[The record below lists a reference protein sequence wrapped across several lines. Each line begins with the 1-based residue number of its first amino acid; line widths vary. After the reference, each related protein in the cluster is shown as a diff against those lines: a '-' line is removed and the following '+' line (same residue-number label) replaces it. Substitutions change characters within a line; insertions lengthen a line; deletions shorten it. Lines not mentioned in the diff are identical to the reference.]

1 MAPQSMLLKLAEDIH
16 SKTYQIVKT
25 LREREQDE
33 PNFEADSPIVDPRIE
48 TSADYEELKNAVN
61 EAANDLLLLINGPKT
76 FLRTFLT
83 THYEL
88 AAYQA
93 AIEFKFFENVPRQGS
108 IHVAKL
114 AETVG
119 MDEDR
124 TGRFLRLLATQR
136 VFKEVKEDYFAHTA
150 ASMAL
155 AVDPEVNSAAG
166 MQMDEMFKAAS
177 ETSNAIRANPSGAHS
192 NDSPFK
198 FRFGLHTFQ
207 FYAKNPQKAA
217 RFAQAM
223 AGVSQMDRQ
232 FSELRDGYPWSRF
245 GRGKI
250 VDVGGGSGHVSIYL
264 AKQFPDL
271 SFVVQDESPDMIAQ
285 GQPLLA
291 KTDDPSVRNRVSYM
305 RHNFFQPQPVHDASA
320 FFIRQ
325 CVHNWPDQECITI
338 LRQFIPA
345 LEASPPGT
353 PLLINDTVLPK
364 LNSRTRY
371 EERLLRQL
379 DIAMLVVINAKQ
391 RTEKEFRKLVK
402 EADSRFEVKKVHSDG
417 SMGLV
422 EIYLQR

>member
-1 MAPQSMLLKLAEDIH
+1 MAPQSQLLRLAEDIH
-16 SKTYQIVKT
+16 NKTYQIVKT
-25 LREREQDE
+25 LRDRSQSE
-33 PNFEADSPIVDPRIE
+33 PNFESDSPMIDARIE

-88 AAYQA
+88 ASYQA

-155 AVDPEVNSAAG
+155 AIDPEVNSAAG

-198 FRFGLHTFQ
+198 F
-207 FYAKNPQKAA
+207 
-217 RFAQAM
+217 
-223 AGVSQMDRQ
+223 
-232 FSELRDGYPWSRF
+232 
-245 GRGKI
+245 
-250 VDVGGGSGHVSIYL
+250 
-264 AKQFPDL
+264 
-271 SFVVQDESPDMIAQ
+271 
-285 GQPLLA
+285 
-291 KTDDPSVRNRVSYM
+291 
-305 RHNFFQPQPVHDASA
+305 
-320 FFIRQ
+320 
-325 CVHNWPDQECITI
+325 
-338 LRQFIPA
+338 
-345 LEASPPGT
+345 
-353 PLLINDTVLPK
+353 
-364 LNSRTRY
+364 
-371 EERLLRQL
+371 
-379 DIAMLVVINAKQ
+379 
-391 RTEKEFRKLVK
+391 
-402 EADSRFEVKKVHSDG
+402 
-417 SMGLV
+417 
-422 EIYLQR
+422 

>member
-1 MAPQSMLLKLAEDIH
+1 MAPQSQLLKLAEDIH
-16 SKTYQIVKT
+16 NKTYQIVKT
-25 LREREQDE
+25 LRDRSQSE
-33 PNFEADSPIVDPRIE
+33 PNFESDSPIIDPRIE
-48 TSADYEELKNAVN
+48 TLADYEELKNAVN

-93 AIEFKFFENVPRQGS
+93 AIEFKFFENVPRTGS
-108 IHVAKL
+108 IHVGKL
-114 AETVG
+114 AQTVG

-155 AVDPEVNSAAG
+155 AIDPEVNSAAG

-232 FSELRDGYPWSRF
+232 FSELRDGYPWSKF
-245 GRGKI
+245 GSGKI

-264 AKQFPDL
+264 AQQFPQL
-271 SFVVQDESPDMIAQ
+271 SFVVQDESPDMRAQ
-285 GQPLLA
+285 GLPLLA
-291 KTDDPSVRNRVSYM
+291 KTPTSVQDRVSYQQ
-305 RHNFFQPQPVHDASA
+305 HNFFHPQPVHDASA

-325 CVHNWPDQECITI
+325 CVHNWPDNECITI
-338 LRQFIPA
+338 LRAFIPA
-345 LEASPPGT
+345 LEASAPGT
-353 PLLINDTVLPK
+353 PLIINDTVLPK
-364 LNSRTRY
+364 LNTRTRY

-379 DIAMLVVINAKQ
+379 DIAMMVVINAKQ

-402 EADSRFEVKKVHSDG
+402 EADERFEVKKVHAEG

-422 EIYLQR
+422 EIYLRR

>member
-1 MAPQSMLLKLAEDIH
+1 MAPQSTLLKLAEDIH
-16 SKTYQIVKT
+16 SKTYLIVKH
-25 LREREQDE
+25 LRERDQAE
-33 PNFEADSPIVDPRIE
+33 PNFEPNTPAIDPRFE
-48 TSADYEELKNAVN
+48 TGDYEELKNSVN
-61 EAANDLLLLINGPKT
+61 ESANDLLLLINGPKT

-88 AAYQA
+88 AAYQT
-93 AIEFKFFENVPRQGS
+93 AIEFKFFENVPREGS

-114 AETVG
+114 AGIVG
-119 MDEDR
+119 MDTDR

-177 ETSNAIRANPSGAHS
+177 ETSNAIRANPSSAHS
-192 NDSPFK
+192 SDSPFK
-198 FRFGLHTFQ
+198 FRHGLHTFQ
-207 FYAKNPQKAA
+207 FYAKHPQKAA

-232 FSELRDGYPWSRF
+232 FSELRDGYPWQRF
-245 GRGKI
+245 GKGKI

-271 SFVVQDESPDMIAQ
+271 SFVVQDESNDMIAQ
-285 GQPLLA
+285 GKPLLTPA
-291 KTDDPSVRNRVSYM
+291 VRDRVTYQ
-305 RHNFFQPQPVHDASA
+305 RHNFFDEQPVHDASA

-325 CVHNWPDQECITI
+325 CVHNWPDAECVKI
-338 LRQFIPA
+338 LRNFVPA
-345 LEASPPGT
+345 LEKCAPGT

-364 LNSRTRY
+364 LGDKTRY
-371 EERLLRQL
+371 EERGLRQL

-391 RTEKEFRKLVK
+391 RTEKEFRELLK
-402 EADSRFEVKKVHSDG
+402 EADERFEVRKVHSEG

-422 EIYLQR
+422 EVYLGR